1 MEISE
6 ESFEESQQKPPFPL
20 RLFVNDG
27 SLNVSL
33 FLSLQ
38 RDDFI
43 QVSIFSKYSAEK
55 IVWKIVI

>member
-43 QVSIFSKYSAEK
+43 QVSMFSKYSAEK
-55 IVWKIVI
+55 IV